1 MTGGSRNWR
10 HWLAFAALS
19 ATYYAHAGMFGS
31 YLPLWL
37 QSIGFSVL
45 SIGWLTA
52 LQSVTRVFAPYLWGL
67 LSDRSGNR
75 VKWLRWCASSAL
87 MWCVGL
93 FWARDAWGVSF
104 LLLFLFSHTSGM
116 MSMNEAA
123 MAHLVSEGGQFD
135 AKRYGRIRLCG
146 SVGFMVSVFLAGAWF
161 QGQGMATF
169 PVWAIAS
176 LALLTLAAWCLPT
189 LLEHETP
196 SRTPADN
203 SAQNS
208 LEAPT
213 RALTEGA
220 KRDASNSAAS
230 TRSVTMVSVTSVLR
244 QPQVRWFLAALFFHV
259 LAHMGL
265 YVFFSLYLDALG
277 YSKTQ
282 IGILWAVAVV
292 VEIAWFFTQGRWLPR
307 FSLTG
312 WLMLASVVAFF
323 RMGFTALAGTSLWMM
338 LLLQCLHGIT
348 FAAHHTACVA
358 LISHYFPGAL
368 RGRGQAI
375 YTLVGYGLTGVVGGT
390 LGGVLVSAFGLASV
404 YWACSVSALVGWYGA
419 WRLWRL
425 VHAPAVQ
432 RASESWGKQP

>member
-87 MWCVGL
+87 MWSVGL
-93 FWARDAWGVSF
+93 FWARDAGGVS
-104 LLLFLFSHTSGM
+104 LLLLLLFSHTSGM

-169 PVWAIAS
+169 PLWAIAS

-189 LLEHETP
+189 LLEHATP
-196 SRTPADN
+196 SRAPTEN
-203 SAQNS
+203 SAKISQQ
-208 LEAPT
+208 
-213 RALTEGA
+213 ALTG
-220 KRDASNSAAS
+220 
-230 TRSVTMVSVTSVLR
+230 VSVSSVLR
-244 QPQVRWFLAALFFHV
+244 QPQVQWFLVALFFHV

-404 YWACSVSALVGWYGA
+404 YWACSVSALMGWYGA

-425 VHAPAVQ
+425 VHAPAAQ
-432 RASESWGKQP
+432 LASESMANQ

>member
-93 FWARDAWGVSF
+93 FWARDAGGVS
-104 LLLFLFSHTSGM
+104 LLLLLLFSHTSGM

-169 PVWAIAS
+169 PLWAIAS
-176 LALLTLAAWCLPT
+176 LALLTLATWCLPT
-189 LLEHETP
+189 LLEHATP
-196 SRTPADN
+196 SRAPTEN
-203 SAQNS
+203 SAKIS
-208 LEAPT
+208 LEA
-213 RALTEGA
+213 LTG
-220 KRDASNSAAS
+220 
-230 TRSVTMVSVTSVLR
+230 VSVSSVLR
-244 QPQVRWFLAALFFHV
+244 QPQVQWFLVALFFHV

-404 YWACSVSALVGWYGA
+404 YWACSVSALMGWYGA

-425 VHAPAVQ
+425 VHAPAAQ
-432 RASESWGKQP
+432 LASESMANQ

>member
-87 MWCVGL
+87 MWSVGL
-93 FWARDAWGVSF
+93 FWARDAGGVS
-104 LLLFLFSHTSGM
+104 LLLLLLFSHTSGM

-169 PVWAIAS
+169 PLWAIAS

-189 LLEHETP
+189 LLEHATP
-196 SRTPADN
+196 SQATFSRATPRRAPTEN
-203 SAQNS
+203 SAKIS
-208 LEAPT
+208 LET
-213 RALTEGA
+213 LTG
-220 KRDASNSAAS
+220 
-230 TRSVTMVSVTSVLR
+230 VSVSSVLR
-244 QPQVRWFLAALFFHV
+244 QPQVQWFLVALFFHV

-390 LGGVLVSAFGLASV
+390 LGGVLVSAFGLTSV
-404 YWACSVSALVGWYGA
+404 YWACSVSALMGWYGA

-425 VHAPAVQ
+425 VHAPAAQ
-432 RASESWGKQP
+432 QASESTGIQ